1 MANKLITLGK
11 DGNNTIREDDE
22 LLEEMTLRRKNSKP
36 THLSHETK
44 VYIDKVF

>member
-1 MANKLITLGK
+1 MGNKLVMLGK

-22 LLEEMTLRRKNSKP
+22 LLEELSLRRKNSKP